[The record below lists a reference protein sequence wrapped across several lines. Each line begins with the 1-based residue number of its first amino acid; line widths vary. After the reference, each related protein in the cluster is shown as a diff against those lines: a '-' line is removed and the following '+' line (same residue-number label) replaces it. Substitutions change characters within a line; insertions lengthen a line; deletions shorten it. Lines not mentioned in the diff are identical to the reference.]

1 MKYRFYNAR
10 ILTMDPLCEA
20 GDTAVLNGEVHT
32 EDGQITYV
40 GESFG
45 QPAGEVYDREIDC
58 EGNLLMPGFKNA
70 HTHSA
75 MTFLRS
81 SADDLPLQ
89 EWLTEQVFP
98 YEAKLTGSDIEIL
111 TRLAILEYYTSGITS
126 IMEMYLDPPAVARA
140 CTDMGMRVV
149 QVGGVNNFSQSP
161 ELLEEWYLSLNDRH
175 PLSSFAL
182 GFHAEYTC
190 SRELLEKLSALA
202 EKYRA
207 PFFAHISETENE
219 VSGCL
224 ERYGKTP
231 VDLLCSLGLFDYG
244 GAGYHLVHT
253 TPDDI
258 AIMKQKGIG
267 VVTNP
272 GSNTKLAS
280 GIAPIQTYLD
290 SGLKVAIGT
299 DGPAS
304 NNCLDMFR
312 EMFLTAG
319 LGKLLTKDAAAVP
332 AESVLRMAC
341 VNGADIMM
349 LPDCSCLRAGKKA
362 DMIMIDLAQ
371 PNMQPINNI
380 ACNLVYSGS
389 KANVKMTMIEGRIV
403 YDRFDGSARFGIPF
417 ETEEIYRTA
426 QEVRDRILG

>member
-10 ILTMDPLCEA
+10 ILTMDPLCEE
-20 GDTAVLNGEVHT
+20 GDTSVFRGEVHT
-32 EDGQITYV
+32 EDGKVTYV
-40 GESFG
+40 GENCAG
-45 QPAGEVYDREIDC
+45 AAAGEFDREIDC
-58 EGNLLMPGFKNA
+58 EGNLLMPGFKDA

-81 SADDLPLQ
+81 NADDLPLQ
-89 EWLTEQVFP
+89 EWLNEQVFP

-126 IMEMYLDPPAVARA
+126 IMEMYLDPPAIARA
-140 CTDMGMRVV
+140 CIDMGMRVV

-161 ELLEEWYLSLNDRH
+161 ELLEEWYRTLNDIH
-175 PLSSFAL
+175 PLSSFAM

-190 SRELLEKLSALA
+190 SRELLERFAALA
-202 EKYRA
+202 AKYKA
-207 PFFAHISETENE
+207 PFFAHISETERE
-219 VSGCL
+219 VSECV
-224 ERYGKTP
+224 ERYGRTP
-231 VDLLCSLGLFDYG
+231 VEFLCSLGIFDYG

-253 TPDDI
+253 TQDDI
-258 AIMKQKGIG
+258 AIMKEKGIG
-267 VVTNP
+267 AVTNP

-280 GIAPIQTYLD
+280 GIAPVQAYLD

-319 LGKLLTKDAAAVP
+319 LGKLLTKDASAVP
-332 AESVLRMAC
+332 AENVLRMAC
-341 VNGADIMM
+341 SDGADIML
-349 LPDCSCLRAGKKA
+349 LPDCNCLRAGKKA
-362 DMIMIDLAQ
+362 DMIMIDLDQ

-389 KANVKMTMIEGRIV
+389 KANVKMTMIDGRIV
-403 YDRFDGSARFGIPF
+403 YDRFEGTARFDIPF